1 VKRLRLFV
9 VIALAAGSLGLGA
22 APASACQP
30 DGPCPCSDEPGRTL
44 NSKWRSLTGQNL
56 FQCTY

>member
-1 VKRLRLFV
+1 LT

-30 DGPCPCSDEPGRTL
+30 DGPCPCSERPTQTINGVWT
-44 NSKWRSLTGQNL
+44 KLTGRNL
-56 FQCTY
+56 IYCTY